1 MSKKKEMADQ
11 SKSAPDTNIAELS
24 FEEAIANLEKM
35 IERIESGETGLEES
49 LTEYERGIALYRHCR
64 DILNK
69 AEQRFEKLRFDD
81 HETDVD

>member
-1 MSKKKEMADQ
+1 MSKKKEIADQ
-11 SKSAPDTNIAELS
+11 SNSAPDTNITELS
-24 FEEAIANLEKM
+24 FEEAITNLEEM

-69 AEQRFEKLRFDD
+69 AEQRFEKLKFEDD
-81 HETDVD
+81 DTESD